1 VAASS
6 AFACRARPRAR
17 ILDLCS
23 SAFRVPSP
31 PGPLSHPRFTPARE
45 RGNKR
50 RALRARRHRRGNLEW
65 DGGAPSYQR
74 QRSGRPPWQPRRLSR
89 VVRALE
95 LESLIFVLLPFGSPL
110 PLAPSPTHAS
120 HPPGRGGTRDRALRA
135 RRLRRGNLEWDGGAP
150 SYQRQ
155 RSGRG
160 VVGMRPD
167 VRRMESQDDVGSRD
181 AGLADLPR
189 AL

>member
-74 QRSGRPPWQPRRLSR
+74 QRSGR
-89 VVRALE
+89 
-95 LESLIFVLLPFGSPL
+95 
-110 PLAPSPTHAS
+110 
-120 HPPGRGGTRDRALRA
+120 
-135 RRLRRGNLEWDGGAP
+135 
-150 SYQRQ
+150 
-155 RSGRG
+155 G